1 MKRISKEL
9 SDQVDDLLINT
20 ECALYVDDAL
30 AGLNSERMR
39 TDSNL
44 PDIKTLLHTKVPTIH
59 YVPIKLRYKW
69 SELFSDVIT
78 DCFEDRNTE
87 LNWRKIFGLS
97 KCILPASNRG
107 GQKYRRND
115 NQLILERT
123 NRWNHGDF
131 GRLWNEA
138 CSLNQ
143 SKRSNDTNSEGII
156 KLAKNV
162 CFQGQYGRAAKVLAS
177 DGFAPIHKATLDSLK
192 KSRPTE
198 EKPIVVHNFSSQAD
212 QFSEKN
218 VLEQLRSNS
227 RFTAAGSS
235 KMFPEHLLHGVQ
247 CNASD
252 QSQIDSRVL
261 TKLVNIS
268 CRGELPEFVSQALCS
283 ASLSAL
289 LKKKSGILPIA
300 DGEVLRRLIA
310 KCLAKEANLGAEE
323 LFQSLQLL
331 SA

>member
-1 MKRISKEL
+1 MSL
-9 SDQVDDLLINT
+9 S
-20 ECALYVDDAL
+20 
-30 AGLNSERMR
+30 
-39 TDSNL
+39 
-44 PDIKTLLHTKVPTIH
+44 
-59 YVPIKLRYKW
+59 RYKW
-69 SELFSDVIT
+69 SELFSDVTT
-78 DCFEDRNTE
+78 DCIEDRNTE
-87 LNWRKIFGLS
+87 LNWRNIFGLS
-97 KCILPASNRG
+97 KCILRASNRG
-107 GQKYRRND
+107 GQKYRWNN
-115 NQLILERT
+115 NQIILERT
-123 NRWNHGDF
+123 NRWNNGDF
-131 GRLWNEA
+131 GGLWNEA
-138 CSLNQ
+138 CTLNQ

-192 KSRPTE
+192 KLLPTE
-198 EKPIVVHNFSSQAD
+198 EKPTVVHNFSSQID

-235 KMFPEHLLHGVQ
+235 KMFPENLLHGVQ

-252 QSQIDSRVL
+252 QSQIALRVL

-283 ASLSAL
+283 ASLSTL

-300 DGEVLRRLIA
+300 VGEVLRRLIA
-310 KCLAKEANLGAEE
+310 KCLAKEADLGAEK

-331 SA
+331 SE